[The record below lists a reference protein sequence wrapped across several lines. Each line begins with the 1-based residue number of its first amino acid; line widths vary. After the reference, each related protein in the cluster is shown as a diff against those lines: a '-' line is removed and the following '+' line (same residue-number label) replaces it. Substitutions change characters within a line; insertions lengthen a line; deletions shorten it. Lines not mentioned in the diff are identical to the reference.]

1 MTEITRV
8 PLQPIAKGSLVKL
21 WVGVAAA
28 VVLAAGIAWA
38 AMPPGVSVETLTSG
52 TGATPGAEDVVFVKY
67 TGKLEDGTVFDQ
79 SQESA
84 WPIPGILPDGTAL
97 PLGEMVPGFQQ
108 ALMQMQKGGKYT
120 VEIPSDLAYG
130 ATPPPGAPIPPNADI
145 TFEVE
150 LVDFMTREEAES
162 RYQRM
167 VGMMQQMQGA
177 PGAEG
182 GAPQGAA
189 PQGAAPQPAPAP
201 APEAAPAPQ

>member
-8 PLQPIAKGSLVKL
+8 PLQPIAKGSLTKMWL
-21 WVGVAAA
+21 GVAGA
-28 VVLAAGIAWA
+28 VVLAAGIAWV
-38 AMPPGVSVETLTSG
+38 AMPPGVSVDTITAG
-52 TGATPGAEDVVFVKY
+52 TGGNPSETDVVFVKY

-97 PLGEMVPGFQQ
+97 PLDQMVPGFQQ

-150 LVDFMTREEAES
+150 LVDFMAREEAEA
-162 RYQRM
+162 RYQRL

-177 PGAEG
+177 PGAD
-182 GAPQGAA
+182 GAA
-189 PQGAAPQPAPAP
+189 PGGAAPAPAPQPAPAP
-201 APEAAPAPQ
+201 DAGAPAPQ

>member
-8 PLQPIAKGSLVKL
+8 PLQPLAKGSLAKVWL
-21 WVGVAAA
+21 GVGAAI
-28 VVLAAGIAWA
+28 VLAAGIAWA

-79 SQESA
+79 SQEGG

-97 PLGEMVPGFQQ
+97 PLSEMVPGFRD
-108 ALMQMQKGGKYT
+108 ALIQMQKGGKYN

-145 TFEVE
+145 SFEVE
-150 LVDFMTREEAES
+150 LVDFMTRPEAEQ
-162 RYQRM
+162 RYQQM
-167 VGMMQQMQGA
+167 VGIMQQQQGGA
-177 PGAEG
+177 PGAPGAPSAG
-182 GAPQGAA
+182 GA
-189 PQGAAPQPAPAP
+189 PAPAP
-201 APEAAPAPQ
+201 APAPQAAPAPTE

>member
-8 PLQPIAKGSLVKL
+8 PLQPLAKGSLVKL
-21 WVGVAAA
+21 WLGVGAAI
-28 VVLAAGIAWA
+28 VLAAGIAWA
-38 AMPPGVSVETLTSG
+38 AMPPGVSVDTITAG
-52 TGATPGAEDVVFVKY
+52 TGASPTADDVVFVKY
-67 TGKLEDGTVFDQ
+67 TGKLADGTVFDQ
-79 SQESA
+79 SQEGG

-150 LVDFMTREEAES
+150 LVDFMTRPEAEQ
-162 RYQRM
+162 RYQQM
-167 VGMMQQMQGA
+167 VGMMQQMQAQGGA
-177 PGAEG
+177 PGAPGAG
-182 GAPQGAA
+182 GAAA
-189 PQGAAPQPAPAP
+189 PAPAP
-201 APEAAPAPQ
+201 APEAVPTPE

>member
-8 PLQPIAKGSLVKL
+8 PLQPVAKGGLAKVWL
-21 WVGVAAA
+21 GVAAA
-28 VVLAAGIAWA
+28 VALAAGIAWA
-38 AMPPGVSVETLTSG
+38 AMPPGVSVDTLTAG
-52 TGATPGAEDVVFVKY
+52 TGATPAATDVVFVKY

-79 SQESA
+79 SQEA
-84 WPIPGILPDGTAL
+84 GWPVPGILPDGTAL
-97 PLGEMVPGFQQ
+97 PLDQMVPGFQQ

-150 LVDFMTREEAES
+150 LVDFMTREEAEA

-177 PGAEG
+177 PGAQGAAPG
-182 GAPQGAA
+182 GAPQ
-189 PQGAAPQPAPAP
+189 PVPT
-201 APEAAPAPQ
+201 PEAGAAPAPQ